1 MKELILLIIVAG
13 ILVYLLL
20 PYFKTL
26 LDKQRR
32 ETMEN
37 ICETKYHMN
46 KYKYK
51 NKKIQDP
58 YSYAD
63 VEDDDDNAPTPIVY
77 PNLPSSISSLP
88 YTLQTLNNLGT
99 IKDTNSSFNIVGKNN
114 RITGFFT
121 DTSFYK

>member
-63 VEDDDDNAPTPIVY
+63 VEDDDDNATPIVY